1 MTIAVRIAGPS
12 STAVS
17 INSQNQQ
24 KVRSLTPS
32 AVATTTLAG
41 LTDVSIID
49 SSNNSTLVYNSE
61 TLKYEIKT
69 LPVIF
74 GGTF

>member
-1 MTIAVRIAGPS
+1 MATIVRTSSPS
-12 STAVS
+12 STAIK

-24 KVRSLTPS
+24 KVKTIAPV
-32 AVATTTLAG
+32 VAATLVG
-41 LTDVSIID
+41 LTDVSVID
-49 SSNNSTLVYNSE
+49 SVNNSILVYNTATS
-61 TLKYEIKT
+61 KYEIKS

>member
-1 MTIAVRIAGPS
+1 MSIAVR
-12 STAVS
+12 

-24 KVRSLTPS
+24 KVRSQTPIAS
-32 AVATTTLAG
+32 TSLVS
-41 LTDVSIID
+41 LTDVSAVEIVD
-49 SSNNSTLVYNSE
+49 NSTIVYNAS
-61 TLKYEIKT
+61 TLRYEIKA

>member
-1 MTIAVRIAGPS
+1 MATIVRTSSPS
-12 STAVS
+12 STAIK

-24 KVRSLTPS
+24 KVKTIAPV
-32 AVATTTLAG
+32 VAATLVG
-41 LTDVSIID
+41 LTDVSVID
-49 SSNNSTLVYNSE
+49 SVNNSVLVYNTATS
-61 TLKYEIKT
+61 KYEIKS

>member
-1 MTIAVRIAGPS
+1 MATIVRTSSPS
-12 STAVS
+12 STAIK

-24 KVRSLTPS
+24 KVKTIAPV
-32 AVATTTLAG
+32 VAATLVG
-41 LTDVSIID
+41 LTDISIVD
-49 SSNNSTLVYNSE
+49 SVNNATVVYNTNTS
-61 TLKYEIKT
+61 KYEIKA

>member
-1 MTIAVRIAGPS
+1 MTVIVRTSSPS
-12 STAVS
+12 STAVK

-24 KVRSLTPS
+24 KVKTLAPV
-32 AVATTTLAG
+32 AATTLVG
-41 LTDVSIID
+41 LTDVSVID
-49 SSNNSTLVYNSE
+49 SVNNSVLVYNTATS
-61 TLKYEIKT
+61 KYEIKS

>member
-1 MTIAVRIAGPS
+1 MSIIVRTSSPS
-12 STAVS
+12 STAVK

-24 KVRSLTPS
+24 KVRTLAP
-32 AVATTTLAG
+32 VAT
-41 LTDVSIID
+41 
-49 SSNNSTLVYNSE
+49 STLVNLSDVSVIDPVNNAVVVYNTNTS
-61 TLKYEIKT
+61 KYEIKA

>member
-24 KVRSLTPS
+24 KVRSLTPTV
-32 AVATTTLAG
+32 VATTTLVE
-41 LTDVSIID
+41 LNDVSVID
-49 SSNNSTLVYNSE
+49 SSNNSTLVYNSS
-61 TLKYEIKT
+61 TLKYEIKA
-69 LPVIF
+69 LPIVF

>member
-1 MTIAVRIAGPS
+1 MTIAVRIAGPG

-24 KVRSLTPS
+24 KVRTLTPTS
-32 AVATTTLAG
+32 GGSSTLTG
-41 LTDVSIID
+41 LLDVSVID
-49 SSNNSTLVYNSE
+49 ASNNSVLVYNTS
-61 TLKYEIKT
+61 TSKYEVKA
-69 LPVIF
+69 LPIIF

>member
-1 MTIAVRIAGPS
+1 MAIAVR
-12 STAVS
+12 

-24 KVRSLTPS
+24 KVRSQTPIS
-32 AVATTTLAG
+32 STSLVS
-41 LTDVSIID
+41 LTDVSAIEIVD
-49 SSNNSTLVYNSE
+49 NSTVVYNTS
-61 TLKYEIKT
+61 TSRYEIKP

>member
-1 MTIAVRIAGPS
+1 MAIAVR
-12 STAVS
+12 

-24 KVRSLTPS
+24 KVRSQTPIS
-32 AVATTTLAG
+32 STSLVS
-41 LTDVSIID
+41 LTDVSAVEVVD
-49 SSNNSTLVYNSE
+49 NSTLVYNTS
-61 TLKYEIKT
+61 TLRYEIKP

>member
-1 MTIAVRIAGPS
+1 MAISVK
-12 STAVS
+12 

-24 KVRSLTPS
+24 KVRTMAP
-32 AVATTTLAG
+32 VATATLVG
-41 LTDVSIID
+41 LTDISIVD
-49 SSNNSTLVYNSE
+49 SVNNAAVVYNTNTS
-61 TLKYEIKT
+61 KYEIKT

>member
-1 MTIAVRIAGPS
+1 MTVIVRTSSPS
-12 STAVS
+12 STAVK

-24 KVRSLTPS
+24 KVK
-32 AVATTTLAG
+32 TLAPVAAATLVG
-41 LTDVSIID
+41 LTDVSVID
-49 SSNNSTLVYNSE
+49 SVNNSILVYNTATS
-61 TLKYEIKT
+61 KYEIKS

>member
-1 MTIAVRIAGPS
+1 MAIAVR
-12 STAVS
+12 

-24 KVRSLTPS
+24 KVRSQSPISSTSLVS
-32 AVATTTLAG
+32 
-41 LTDVSIID
+41 LTDVSVVEIV
-49 SSNNSTLVYNSE
+49 NNSTLVYNTS
-61 TLKYEIKT
+61 TLRYEIKP

>member
-1 MTIAVRIAGPS
+1 MTIAVRIAGPG

-24 KVRSLTPS
+24 KVRSLTPTS
-32 AVATTTLAG
+32 VATATLVG
-41 LTDVSIID
+41 LTDVSVVD
-49 SSNNSTLVYNSE
+49 ESNNSTVVYNSA
-61 TLKYEIKT
+61 TSKYEIKA
-69 LPVIF
+69 LSIIF

>member
-1 MTIAVRIAGPS
+1 MPIAVR
-12 STAVS
+12 

-24 KVRSLTPS
+24 KVRSQTPIAS
-32 AVATTTLAG
+32 TSLVS
-41 LTDVSIID
+41 LTDVSAVEIVD
-49 SSNNSTLVYNSE
+49 NSTIVYNTS
-61 TLKYEIKT
+61 TSKYEIKA

>member
-1 MTIAVRIAGPS
+1 MTIAVR
-12 STAVS
+12 

-24 KVRSLTPS
+24 KVRAQTPIASSRLT
-32 AVATTTLAG
+32 A
-41 LTDVSIID
+41 LTDVSVLD
-49 SSNNSTLVYNSE
+49 ASNNSTVVYNTTTS
-61 TLKYEIKT
+61 KYEVKA

>member
-1 MTIAVRIAGPS
+1 MAIAVR
-12 STAVS
+12 

-24 KVRSLTPS
+24 KVRSQTPIAS
-32 AVATTTLAG
+32 TTLSV
-41 LTDVSIID
+41 LTDVSIVELA
-49 SSNNSTLVYNSE
+49 NNSALVYNES
-61 TLKYEIKT
+61 TSRYEIKP

>member
-1 MTIAVRIAGPS
+1 MSIAVK
-12 STAVS
+12 

-24 KVRSLTPS
+24 KVRTLS
-32 AVATTTLAG
+32 AVSATTLAA
-41 LTDVSIID
+41 LTDVAVLD
-49 SSNNSTLVYNSE
+49 TSNNATIVYNTTTS
-61 TLKYEIKT
+61 KYEVKP

>member
-1 MTIAVRIAGPS
+1 MSIAVK
-12 STAVS
+12 

-24 KVRSLTPS
+24 KVRTLTPVS
-32 AVATTTLAG
+32 ATTIGG
-41 LTDVSIID
+41 LTNVLVVDT
-49 SSNNSTLVYNSE
+49 SNNATIVYNTTTS
-61 TLKYEIKT
+61 KYEVKP

>member
-1 MTIAVRIAGPS
+1 MAIAIR
-12 STAVS
+12 

-24 KVRSLTPS
+24 KVRAQTPI
-32 AVATTTLAG
+32 ATSRLST
-41 LTDVSIID
+41 LTDVSVLD
-49 SSNNSTLVYNSE
+49 TSNNSTVVFNTTTS
-61 TLKYEIKT
+61 KYEVKA

>member
-24 KVRSLTPS
+24 KVRSLTPT
-32 AVATTTLAG
+32 AVATTTLVG
-41 LTDVSIID
+41 LNDVSVID
-49 SSNNSTLVYNSE
+49 SSNNSTVVYNLATS
-61 TLKYEIKT
+61 KYEIKA

>member
-1 MTIAVRIAGPS
+1 MSIAVK
-12 STAVS
+12 

-24 KVRSLTPS
+24 KVRSQTPIPTS
-32 AVATTTLAG
+32 SLIF
-41 LTDVSIID
+41 LTDVSAVEVVD
-49 SSNNSTLVYNSE
+49 NSTLVYNTS
-61 TLKYEIKT
+61 TSRYEIKP